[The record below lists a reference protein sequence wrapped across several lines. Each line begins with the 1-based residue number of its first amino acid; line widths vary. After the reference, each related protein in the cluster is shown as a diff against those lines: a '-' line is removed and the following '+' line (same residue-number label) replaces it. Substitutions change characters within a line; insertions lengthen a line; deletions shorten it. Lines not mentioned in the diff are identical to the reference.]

1 VRRDSKRIM
10 AGIAL
15 GALLGALWRLYSDQV
30 VKTLQTLQERLY
42 GHQEPPDED
51 SVAYQLDQTVSD
63 FFRGGKPDL
72 EPVEASLPGTGLV
85 IYAVDEVTQYM
96 PRRRWPWQRNVEQQ

>member
-1 VRRDSKRIM
+1 VRRDSKRVL

-15 GALLGALWRLYSDQV
+15 GALLGALWRLYGDRV
-30 VKTLQTLQERLY
+30 VERLQERLY
-42 GHQEPPDED
+42 GRQEPPDED

-63 FFRGGKPDL
+63 FFRGGKSDL